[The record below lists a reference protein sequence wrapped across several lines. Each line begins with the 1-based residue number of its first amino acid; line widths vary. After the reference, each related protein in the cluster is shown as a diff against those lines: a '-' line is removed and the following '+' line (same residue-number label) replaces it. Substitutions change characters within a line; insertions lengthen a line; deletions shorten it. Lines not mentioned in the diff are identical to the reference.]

1 MTTSEPASRP
11 KTRLLARDGIFAAV
25 GETDQAA
32 AGGAGRR
39 RGGRSAGGRQIGEGA
54 GVEELGVARPPGV
67 DREDLV
73 RADLDLVA
81 VQDRGGV
88 GAEPHAVDQ
97 KLRIGLA
104 RANGGG
110 PLRGALQ
117 DGMPRPHPL
126 AFEDNRA
133 ARR

>member
-11 KTRLLARDGIFAAV
+11 KTRLSLVMVYSRPSV
-25 GETDQAA
+25 RQTRRPPV
-32 AGGAGRR
+32 GAGRR

-73 RADLDLVA
+73 GADLDLVA

-104 RANGGG
+104 RADGGG

-117 DGMPRPHPL
+117 DGVPRPHPL